1 MLGWCDVLALIHS
14 SDLLITMGS
23 NLIIETAVMGR
34 FNYTGTPCSI
44 DFVAEG
50 RCLGATTSEQ
60 CMERIATLLAGTTLR
75 R

>member
-1 MLGWCDVLALIHS
+1 
-14 SDLLITMGS
+14 MGS